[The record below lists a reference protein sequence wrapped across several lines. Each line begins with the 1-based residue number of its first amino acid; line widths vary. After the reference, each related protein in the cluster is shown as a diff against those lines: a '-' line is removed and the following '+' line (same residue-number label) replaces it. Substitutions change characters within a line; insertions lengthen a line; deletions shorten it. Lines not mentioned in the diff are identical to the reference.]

1 MKAKMIFFS
10 AAKRLQYN
18 EAWSFTFVKGNESV
32 CVCVVEGGEGC
43 SHLLLEVIK
52 LLDSDSVKNTD

>member
-1 MKAKMIFFS
+1 MKHGPLHLLKEM
-10 AAKRLQYN
+10 K
-18 EAWSFTFVKGNESV
+18 V